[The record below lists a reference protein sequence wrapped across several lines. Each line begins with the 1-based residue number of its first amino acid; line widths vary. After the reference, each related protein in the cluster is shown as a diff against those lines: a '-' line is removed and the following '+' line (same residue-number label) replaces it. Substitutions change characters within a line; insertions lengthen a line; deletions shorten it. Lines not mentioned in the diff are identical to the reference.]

1 LGTAAEARQLEHSD
15 VPARGTLGRLRF
27 PVRGEMVA
35 QSPAAGG
42 SGGPMFYH
50 RGGLWGL
57 LVLIA
62 DIWALVNI
70 FQSNATTGNKVLW
83 AVIVIILPVLGFILW
98 LLLGPKTARA

>member
-1 LGTAAEARQLEHSD
+1 
-15 VPARGTLGRLRF
+15 
-27 PVRGEMVA
+27 
-35 QSPAAGG
+35 
-42 SGGPMFYH
+42 MFYH

-70 FQSNATTGNKVLW
+70 FQSNATTGSKVLW